1 MIRTPYSQ
9 ITPQLT
15 VSQPLIN
22 LKIVLSPELFRCACS
37 INVRRISRRKRNHR
51 TSDFLVVCVGALL
64 CRRVAALLQKRKA
77 LISSSVDATSQS
89 GWNNLLSS
97 VLKEAAFHIIESFA
111 W

>member
-64 CRRVAALLQKRKA
+64 FRRVAALLQKRKA
-77 LISSSVDATSQS
+77 LISSTGRDVAEWLEQS
-89 GWNNLLSS
+89 
-97 VLKEAAFHIIESFA
+97 FIERTQEGDFSYN
-111 W
+111 